1 MKMRLQHQSQNYL
14 KKKRMHKDA
23 LISGSPNRTA
33 INQALQD
40 AREQRNGA
48 MDGLER
54 VMHNREVY
62 ICILFATAVS
72 VVISFRCHDSSSRAL
87 TSWLI
92 KNCILNSTIR
102 WYQCMRAVVIF
113 LSPRG

>member
-62 ICILFATAVS
+62 LHFVCHCCFCRNF
-72 VVISFRCHDSSSRAL
+72 IS
-87 TSWLI
+87 
-92 KNCILNSTIR
+92 
-102 WYQCMRAVVIF
+102 
-113 LSPRG
+113 LS

>member
-1 MKMRLQHQSQNYL
+1 MKMRLQQQSQNYL

-23 LISGSPNRTA
+23 LLSGSPNRTA

-62 ICILFATAVS
+62 LYFVCHCCFCRNF
-72 VVISFRCHDSSSRAL
+72 IS
-87 TSWLI
+87 
-92 KNCILNSTIR
+92 
-102 WYQCMRAVVIF
+102 
-113 LSPRG
+113 LS